1 MPSPQI
7 FSEGRGWLYAGYND
21 KGYSLEY
28 FFFKFKYANEGGK
41 DNKVKPYMVCQIKK
55 DGSIQINRVSSKV
68 LYLLLRSSRSSLRS
82 SALTE
87 TGQGCHLEA
96 GPGIFPGYHEHAPHA
111 TFKEKY
117 KKNRTKRNPG
127 LAV

>member
-1 MPSPQI
+1 MQTV
-7 FSEGRGWLYAGYND
+7 N
-21 KGYSLEY
+21 KGTHYSI
-28 FFFKFKYANEGGK
+28 FFFKFEYANPRDANKGDK

-55 DGSIQINRVSSKV
+55 GGSIQTNRVSSKV
-68 LYLLLRSSRSSLRS
+68 PYLSLRSSRSSLRS

-96 GPGIFPGYHEHAPHA
+96 GAGDFPQATMNVAPA
-111 TFKEKY
+111 AFKG
-117 KKNRTKRNPG
+117 KKKVKQNQKKP